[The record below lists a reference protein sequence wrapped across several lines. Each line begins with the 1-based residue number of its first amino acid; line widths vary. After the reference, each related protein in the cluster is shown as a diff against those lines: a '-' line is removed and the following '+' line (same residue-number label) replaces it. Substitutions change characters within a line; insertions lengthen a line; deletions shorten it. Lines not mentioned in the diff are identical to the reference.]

1 MQTIH
6 GSIKKMVIFPIDTYV
21 RLNKRWM
28 PGGLYRIATTALL
41 SPPDS
46 EINKKRYSRNTQ
58 EVIDVTLT
66 FTEEQAI
73 EIRKTGLSVIQFKY
87 CIKNGISIAVYNLRQ
102 FLIAAKSVFEKMGKL
117 FKRVRDGIDDIL
129 YFFETVQDRLGY
141 PVSRRYNFVK
151 IIGNMGYRKHDV
163 FVATRTYL
171 ARSNC

>member
-1 MQTIH
+1 M
-6 GSIKKMVIFPIDTYV
+6 
-21 RLNKRWM
+21 
-28 PGGLYRIATTALL
+28 
-41 SPPDS
+41 
-46 EINKKRYSRNTQ
+46 E
-58 EVIDVTLT
+58 LT

-117 FKRVRDGIDDIL
+117 FKRVRDGIDDIR

-141 PVSRRYNFVK
+141 PVSRMYNFVK
-151 IIGNMGYRKHDV
+151 ILGNMGYRKHDV